1 MDGRTSNGLIMK
13 KTSEKQSFYTRVIH
27 GGQHVDEATGA
38 VMTPIYT
45 SSTYAQESPGKHKG
59 FEYSRSQNP
68 TRFAYERS
76 IANLEEGTAGFAFA
90 SGLAAT
96 STILELVDSGAHVV
110 AMDDMY
116 GGTYRLLENV
126 RKRSA
131 GYNITYVDL
140 TDANAFAKAI
150 TPETKLVWIETPS
163 NPMLKIVDIAKIS
176 EIAHNSAKGVIVAVD
191 NTFATPFNQRPL
203 TLGADLVMH
212 SATKYLSGHS
222 DMVGGMVV
230 VGDNHDV
237 EERLR
242 YLQNAIGSV
251 AGPFDS
257 YLALRGV
264 KTLALRM
271 QQHNKS
277 AGEIAA
283 WLVQHPAVTKVIYP
297 GLPYHPQCELASA
310 QMDGYGGMISIF
322 LNGGLKHTKKFLE
335 KVQIFALAESLG
347 GVESL
352 IEHPAIMTHA
362 SIPKKQRKALGI
374 HDNFVRLS
382 IGIEDTGDLIEA
394 LDLAL
399 KS

>member
-13 KTSEKQSFYTRVIH
+13 KTSEEHSFFTRVIH
-27 GGQHVDEATGA
+27 GGQRVDKTTGA
-38 VMTPIYT
+38 VMMPIYT
-45 SSTYAQESPGKHKG
+45 TSTYAQESPGKHKG

-96 STILELVDSGAHVV
+96 STILELVDSGAHII

-116 GGTYRLLENV
+116 GGTFRLLENV

-140 TDANAFAKAI
+140 TDSKAFAKAV

-176 EIAHNSAKGVIVAVD
+176 EIAHNSAKDVIVAVD

-230 VGDNHDV
+230 VGDNHDL

-242 YLQNAIGSV
+242 YLQNAIGSI

-277 AGEIAA
+277 GSEIAD
-283 WLVQHPAVTKVIYP
+283 WLVQHPAVKKVIYP
-297 GLPYHPQCELASA
+297 GLPYHPQCELAST

-322 LNGGLKHTKKFLE
+322 LNGGLKRTKKFLE

-362 SIPKKQRKALGI
+362 SIPKKQRQALGI

-394 LDLAL
+394 LDRAL

>member
-1 MDGRTSNGLIMK
+1 MK
-13 KTSEKQSFYTRVIH
+13 KTSKEQSFFTRVIH
-27 GGQHVDEATGA
+27 GGQHVDETTGA
-38 VMTPIYT
+38 VMMPIYT
-45 SSTYAQESPGKHKG
+45 TSTYAQESPGKHKG

-76 IANLEEGTAGFAFA
+76 IANLEEGVAGFAFA

-96 STILELVDSGAHVV
+96 STIFELVDSGAHII

-140 TDANAFAKAI
+140 TDSNAFTKAV
-150 TPETKLVWIETPS
+150 TPETRLVWIETPS

-176 EIAHNSAKGVIVAVD
+176 EIAHNKAKDVIVAVD

-230 VGDNHDV
+230 VGDNHDL

-242 YLQNAIGSV
+242 YLQNAIGSI

-277 AGEIAA
+277 GGEIAD
-283 WLVQHPAVTKVIYP
+283 WLVQHPAVKKVIYP
-297 GLPYHPQCELASA
+297 GLPYHPQRELASA

-322 LNGGLKHTKKFLE
+322 LDGGLKRTKKFLE

-362 SIPKKQRKALGI
+362 SIPKKQRQALGI

-394 LDLAL
+394 LDRAL

>member
-1 MDGRTSNGLIMK
+1 MSDSP
-13 KTSEKQSFYTRVIH
+13 EKYSFSTRVIH
-27 GGQHVDEATGA
+27 GGQHVDRETGA
-38 VMTPIYT
+38 VMMPIYT
-45 SSTYAQESPGKHKG
+45 SSTYAQRSPGHHKG

-68 TRFAYERS
+68 TRFAYERC

-96 STILELVDSGAHVV
+96 ATILELIDAGSHII

-116 GGTYRLLENV
+116 GGTFRLLENV

-131 GYNITYVDL
+131 SYEITYVDL
-140 TDANAFAKAI
+140 TDSEAFADAV
-150 TPETKLVWIETPS
+150 TPETRMVWIETPT
-163 NPMLKIVDIAKIS
+163 NPMLKIVDIPAITK
-176 EIAHNSAKGVIVAVD
+176 IAHSMADDIIIAVD

-203 TLGADLVMH
+203 TMGADLVMH
-212 SATKYLSGHS
+212 SATKYLNGHS
-222 DMVGGMVV
+222 DMVGGIVV
-230 VGDNHDV
+230 VGDNADL
-237 EERLR
+237 EEKLGF
-242 YLQNAIGSV
+242 LQNAIGSV

-271 QQHNKS
+271 RQHNQS

-283 WLVQHPAVTKVIYP
+283 WLADHPEISKVIYP
-297 GLPYHPQCELASA
+297 GLPSHPQHKLATRL
-310 QMDGYGGMISIF
+310 MDGYGGMISMFI
-322 LNGGLKHTKKFLE
+322 NGDLEKTVDFLE
-335 KVQIFALAESLG
+335 RVEIFALAESLG

-362 SIPKKQRKALGI
+362 SIPAEQREALGI

-382 IGIEDTGDLIEA
+382 IGIEDTGDLIKA
-394 LDLAL
+394 LDQAL
-399 KS
+399 RS

>member
-1 MDGRTSNGLIMK
+1 MK
-13 KTSEKQSFYTRVIH
+13 KLNNELSFATRVIH
-27 GGQHVDEATGA
+27 GGQHPDPTTGA
-38 VMTPIYT
+38 VMVPIYT

-68 TRFAYERS
+68 TRFAYERCL
-76 IANLEEGTAGFAFA
+76 ANLENGTAGFAFG

-96 STILELVDSGAHVV
+96 STILELIDSGSHII

-131 GYNITYVDL
+131 GYNISYVDL
-140 TDANAFAKAI
+140 TDSKAFSKALTAK
-150 TPETKLVWIETPS
+150 TKMVWIETPT
-163 NPMLKIVDIAKIS
+163 NPMLKVVDIAKIS
-176 EIAHNSAKGVIVAVD
+176 KIAHQKAKDIIVVVD

-203 TLGADLVMH
+203 TMGADLVMH
-212 SATKYLSGHS
+212 SATKYISGHS

-230 VGDNHDV
+230 VGDNQDL
-237 EERLR
+237 EERLG
-242 YLQNAIGSV
+242 YLQNAIGAI

-271 QQHNKS
+271 RQHNKS
-277 AGEIAA
+277 AAAIAS
-283 WLVQHPAVTKVIYP
+283 WLVDHPAVKEVIYP

-310 QMDGYGGMISIF
+310 QMDGYGGMISLF
-322 LNGGLKHTKKFLE
+322 LKGGLEKTRKFLE
-335 KVQIFALAESLG
+335 RVEVFALAESLG

-362 SIPKKQRKALGI
+362 SIPKKQRQALGI

-382 IGIEDTGDLIEA
+382 VGIEDTQDLIEA
-394 LDLAL
+394 LDRAL
-399 KS
+399 KG

>member
-1 MDGRTSNGLIMK
+1 MK
-13 KTSEKQSFYTRVIH
+13 ESKEKKSFYTRAIH
-27 GGQHVDEATGA
+27 GGQQVDPATGA

-45 SSTYAQESPGKHKG
+45 SSTYAQQSPGKHQG

-68 TRFAYERS
+68 TRFAYERCV
-76 IANLEEGTAGFAFA
+76 ADLEEGAAGFAFA

-96 STILELVDSGAHVV
+96 STILELVDSGTHII

-116 GGTYRLLENV
+116 GGTFRLLENV

-131 GYNITYVDL
+131 GYTISYVDL
-140 TDANAFAKAI
+140 TDTKAFAEAL
-150 TPETKLVWIETPS
+150 TPETSMVWIETPT
-163 NPMLKIVDIAKIS
+163 NPMLKIVDITEIS
-176 EIAHNSAKGVIVAVD
+176 KIAHKSSADIIVAVD

-212 SATKYLSGHS
+212 SATKYLGGHS

-230 VGDNHDV
+230 VGGSRDLED
-237 EERLR
+237 RLR
-242 YLQNAIGSV
+242 YLQNAIGSI

-277 AGEIAA
+277 AAEIAA
-283 WLVQHPAVTKVIYP
+283 WLADHPEVKKVIYP
-297 GLPYHPQCELASA
+297 GLPDHPQHNLATA

-322 LNGGLKHTKKFLE
+322 LEGDLQRTTRFLE
-335 KVQIFALAESLG
+335 NVEIFALAESLG

-362 SIPKKQRKALGI
+362 SIPKKQREVLGI

-382 IGIEDTGDLIEA
+382 IGVEDTGDLIEA
-394 LDLAL
+394 LDRAL